1 MRLEKNKSGEGKEIK
16 EESKKKVQQT
26 TAEVRDR
33 RQKTFGF
40 LSRLC
45 LLRVGGGQGKS
56 AKNCQFPDES
66 LLF

>member
-1 MRLEKNKSGEGKEIK
+1 MEKSKSGERKEIK
-16 EESKKKVQQT
+16 EGSKKKVQQT

-45 LLRVGGGQGKS
+45 LLRGGGGQDKS
-56 AKNCQFPDES
+56 AKNG
-66 LLF
+66 